1 LTAEQFF
8 IASMAFEIEFLSLQV
23 DFYMLWYSKG
33 GSLISL
39 RGKNKWTYSFLHHL
53 PPWVVIWLIFV
64 VLIDV

>member
-39 RGKNKWTYSFLHHL
+39 RGKN
-53 PPWVVIWLIFV
+53 
-64 VLIDV
+64 